1 VPFYL
6 LSSIPI
12 TQVKRVFL
20 LLSEKKIAALSKDEL
35 KNWTH
40 LDEAEED
47 DEDDKNHTNK

>member
-1 VPFYL
+1 ML
-6 LSSIPI
+6 NTHI
-12 TQVKRVFL
+12 TSNPRFL

-47 DEDDKNHTNK
+47 DEDGKNHTNT